1 MQVDRQQLDVVVVV
15 DQAAEPVDHDET
27 LARFLLAHVRRQRSE
42 AISTTSST

>member
-1 MQVDRQQLDVVVVV
+1 MQVDRQQLDLDVQV
-15 DQAAEPVDHDET
+15 DPELEPVDHDET